1 MIELPAGRVA
11 FIERGARD
19 LRKWWAKYGSL
30 GQHLRIKAE
39 LAAQTTVSPI
49 VDVDLSRE
57 LAAKT
62 KSGPRC
68 YWNAAAAIV
77 RGDVPPSACYVE
89 GVVAAPSR
97 LWWSKGH
104 AVRGIE
110 LHLEGWVEFEGRV
123 VDPTAYHALAD
134 LGDEAALPHAIYL
147 PCLRADREEIGDDW
161 DELPFTMQDEGALTL
176 TLDRLATVLACYT
189 ERIRKARAIV
199 GARRWAP
206 PVARR

>member
-1 MIELPAGRVA
+1 MAIELPQHRVA
-11 FIERGARD
+11 YMERGATE

-30 GQHLRIKAE
+30 GQHLRIKTE
-39 LAAQTTVSPI
+39 LAAQATVTPT

-77 RGDVPPSACYVE
+77 RGDLPPGAQYVE
-89 GVVAAPSR
+89 GVLACVSR
-97 LWWSKGH
+97 SWWSKGH
-104 AVRGIE
+104 PVRGVE
-110 LHLEGWVEFEGRV
+110 LHLQGWAEIEGRV

-161 DELPFTMQDEGALTL
+161 DSLPFTLQDEGALTL
-176 TLDRLATVLACYT
+176 TLDRLGTVLGCYT
-189 ERIRKARAIV
+189 ERIKRARQVA
-199 GARRWAP
+199 GTRRWAP
-206 PVARR
+206 PVAR